1 MAKKLPA
8 TDVVTVGVGW
18 TGSILAAELAA
29 AGLRV
34 VGLERGPAR
43 KTSPD
48 FEVPGIHDEL
58 KYAVRYALM
67 QDPSQTTITFRND
80 ASQVARP
87 MRRLGSFLPGEG
99 TGGAGVHWNG
109 MTWRYLPYDLEIATR
124 TVARYGKAKIPPGV
138 ELEDWGVTYD
148 ELEPHF
154 YAFEDVAGTGGES
167 APAAGALRLAGLPF
181 EAPRARPFPSPP
193 MKVSHQGAVFREAA
207 RATGYHPFVVPSSNG
222 TRARVNRYGIATGA
236 CVYCGFCERFGC
248 ETTAKASP
256 IAHVLPAALATG
268 RFELR
273 TRAHVLRV
281 DLDRSGKRA
290 TGVTYLDLDR
300 GEEVIQPAEIVL
312 VTAFPLNAVHLLLI
326 SGIGAPYAPATG
338 KGTVGRGYT
347 YQCVSGVT
355 AFFDDRVFNPF
366 MGAGAMG
373 VAIDDLNADNFDHSS
388 VQFVHGAYLATY
400 TTGGWPITNTPVPD
414 GVPAWGG
421 AWKKAVASSY
431 LRSLSITA
439 QGAVLPHRENHLDL
453 DPTYRD
459 AYGQPLLR
467 MTFDWH
473 DNELALARHMNQRAQ
488 EIARATGAR
497 ALKPTG
503 VGSHPEQRD
512 HYGIVA
518 YQTTHN
524 TGGAMMGTD
533 PRTSVVN
540 RYLQSWDVPN
550 VFVIGAS
557 AFRHNSSY
565 NPTGTV
571 GALAFWAAQAIRTR
585 YLRASGPLVPT

>member
-1 MAKKLPA
+1 
-8 TDVVTVGVGW
+8 
-18 TGSILAAELAA
+18 
-29 AGLRV
+29 
-34 VGLERGPAR
+34 
-43 KTSPD
+43 
-48 FEVPGIHDEL
+48 
-58 KYAVRYALM
+58 
-67 QDPSQTTITFRND
+67 
-80 ASQVARP
+80 
-87 MRRLGSFLPGEG
+87 
-99 TGGAGVHWNG
+99 
-109 MTWRYLPYDLEIATR
+109 
-124 TVARYGKAKIPPGV
+124 
-138 ELEDWGVTYD
+138 
-148 ELEPHF
+148 
-154 YAFEDVAGTGGES
+154 
-167 APAAGALRLAGLPF
+167 
-181 EAPRARPFPSPP
+181 
-193 MKVSHQGAVFREAA
+193 
-207 RATGYHPFVVPSSNG
+207 
-222 TRARVNRYGIATGA
+222 
-236 CVYCGFCERFGC
+236 
-248 ETTAKASP
+248 
-256 IAHVLPAALATG
+256 
-268 RFELR
+268 
-273 TRAHVLRV
+273 
-281 DLDRSGKRA
+281 
-290 TGVTYLDLDR
+290 
-300 GEEVIQPAEIVL
+300 
-312 VTAFPLNAVHLLLI
+312 
-326 SGIGAPYAPATG
+326 
-338 KGTVGRGYT
+338 
-347 YQCVSGVT
+347 VSGVT